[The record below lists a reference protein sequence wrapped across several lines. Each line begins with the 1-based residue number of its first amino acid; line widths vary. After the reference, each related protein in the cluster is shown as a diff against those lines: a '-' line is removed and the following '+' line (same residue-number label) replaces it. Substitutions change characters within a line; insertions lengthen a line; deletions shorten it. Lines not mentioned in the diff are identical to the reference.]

1 MKKILLALLALCVIA
16 SADEGVVKVVY
27 NLTTGSVKDFK
38 QKILKGI
45 ALNKAYYESNLK
57 ELEVAVVIHGEA
69 YKFFLK
75 DLKGTGYENDTALVL
90 EFPELKK
97 RIASLADTYNVS
109 FSVCGVGLKSRKISP
124 NNVVDFVKVI
134 QNASIGLIDKQNEG
148 FAYLNVGD

>member
-1 MKKILLALLALCVIA
+1 LKKILLALLALCVIA